1 MSPVLDQETIDH
13 VAIDRLQRRYADIVN
28 RRAWAELEGIFVPD
42 ITVTLDLRDRLIELV
57 GPRAVGEFIGASI
70 AHMDL
75 FEFVILNSVIDID
88 GDTASSRMFMWELR
102 HDPEAGRTNAYGL
115 YRDRYAR
122 LDGRW
127 WFAARL
133 YCSVAR
139 TAGDT
144 CITFE
149 LPEL

>member
-1 MSPVLDQETIDH
+1 MDQETIDYI
-13 VAIDRLQRRYADIVN
+13 ALQRLQSRYADIVN
-28 RRAWAELEGIFVPD
+28 RRAWPELARIFAPD
-42 ITVTLDLRDRLIELV
+42 IRVTLDVRDRTIELN
-57 GPRAVGEFIGASI
+57 GPGEVGEFIGTSI

-88 GDTASSRMFMWELR
+88 GDTATSRMFMWELR
-102 HDPEAGRTNAYGL
+102 HDPTDGRTNAYGL

-127 WFAARL
+127 WFAGRT
-133 YCSVAR
+133 YCSIAR
-139 TAGDT
+139 TVAGT
-144 CITFE
+144 CTVFG